1 MADNLTIWN
10 ALKQVPPQYLKQIT
24 GGRLKGKSDVNPQW
38 RYMIMTEQFG
48 LVGTGW
54 KWELKR
60 LWNEPV
66 SDGQVFAFAEVAV
79 YHKIGNTWSDPIP
92 GIGGSMLVEKESG
105 GLHANDE
112 GYKMAITDALS
123 TSLKMLG
130 VAADI
135 YAGLWDGVKY
145 RDVPAGKD
153 KQTGNAE
160 QKPPPQATTPAS
172 DHFCKEHKTQWFMT
186 GKMKSFAHPV
196 KDENGN
202 EVKENGKT
210 VWCQES
216 ASHPGTRH
224 VENPPPPV
232 QQVSPPAGN
241 PTPSEIAADF
251 AKLKSQSG
259 TSTIYPTDPATIK
272 TQTDLMKAA
281 NKDFKLQPDDLL
293 KELNLAKWSDMRET
307 PSAAYIRIA
316 SPRIKQAV

>member
-153 KQTGNAE
+153 KQTEKMAD
-160 QKPPPQATTPAS
+160 KSSALKSPPPAE
-172 DHFCKEHKTQWFMT
+172 HFCVEHKTAWFMT
-186 GKMKSFAHPV
+186 GKMQSFAHPL
-196 KDENGN
+196 KDALGN
-202 EVKENGKT
+202 EVKEKGKT
-210 VWCQES
+210 VWCHES